1 MNSYKI
7 IDLSIIMNKF
17 ITVKEFAEI
26 YGIGINSAY
35 SIARINGFPKI
46 KVGNRIY
53 IVKSKLDDWVINNI
67 GNEFWLYESNPICIR
82 VTFSYEKIQN
92 QQSLLI

>member
-1 MNSYKI
+1 MYMTIKYIIVSNIKITERGEEMNSYKI
-7 IDLSIIMNKF
+7 IDKSIIMNKF

-67 GNEFWLYESNPICIR
+67 GNEF
-82 VTFSYEKIQN
+82 
-92 QQSLLI
+92 